1 MVKGLKERDF
11 ISDTFGRYV
20 DQDVAKELLNHPD
33 ALKLG
38 GEKRQV
44 VILMSDLRDF
54 TPLSE
59 ILRPEQTIRVLNRYY
74 SRMIQAVHENRGIIV
89 DFYGDALLAFFDP
102 LGKPPGPSARR
113 AVRCGLRMQDEM
125 LGLNRENES
134 QGLPR
139 LEMGVGIHCGE
150 VVVGNIGSEARAKY
164 GIVGAPVN
172 MAARIQ
178 SVAQA
183 GQVVASDP
191 VYQVA
196 MDVLTVKRSFTE
208 DLKGFREPVRLHVL
222 SGMRDI

>member
-1 MVKGLKERDF
+1 
-11 ISDTFGRYV
+11 
-20 DQDVAKELLNHPD
+20 
-33 ALKLG
+33 
-38 GEKRQV
+38 
-44 VILMSDLRDF
+44 
-54 TPLSE
+54 
-59 ILRPEQTIRVLNRYY
+59 
-74 SRMIQAVHENRGIIV
+74 MIQAVHENRGIIV

-102 LGKPPGPSARR
+102 LGKSPGPSVQR
-113 AVRCGLRMQDEM
+113 AVRCGLRMQDAM

-150 VVVGNIGSEARAKY
+150 VVVGNIGSEGRAKY

-191 VYQVA
+191 VYQA
-196 MDVLTVKRSFTE
+196 ATDVLSVKRSFTE
-208 DLKGFREPVRLHVL
+208 DLKGFRETVRLHVL
-222 SGMRDI
+222 SGMRDA

>member
-1 MVKGLKERDF
+1 
-11 ISDTFGRYV
+11 
-20 DQDVAKELLNHPD
+20 
-33 ALKLG
+33 
-38 GEKRQV
+38 
-44 VILMSDLRDF
+44 
-54 TPLSE
+54 
-59 ILRPEQTIRVLNRYY
+59 
-74 SRMIQAVHENRGIIV
+74 
-89 DFYGDALLAFFDP
+89 
-102 LGKPPGPSARR
+102 
-113 AVRCGLRMQDEM
+113 MQDEM

-139 LEMGVGIHCGE
+139 LEMGVGVHFGE